1 MKLKLKVFINFDP
14 LVSFTYLSFSTKVR
28 VRFRVSKGVDSFS
41 DLGGRGGGTDG
52 CSVRSII
59 CPLGLKRVN

>member
-14 LVSFTYLSFSTKVR
+14 IVSFTYLSFSTKVR

-41 DLGGRGGGTDG
+41 DLGGGGTDG
-52 CSVRSII
+52 SSVRSII

>member
-14 LVSFTYLSFSTKVR
+14 IVSFTYLSFSTKVR
-28 VRFRVSKGVDSFS
+28 VRFRVSKGVD
-41 DLGGRGGGTDG
+41 LGGGGTDG
-52 CSVRSII
+52 SSVRSII